1 MLEVPALQPT
11 LCATRNDGM
20 RVERVRAPGVGSLAM
35 DAENWIAVGAG
46 AVAVVAAWIS
56 FTQARHAKTQTR
68 AAVEQAAIARQQ
80 LEQAEAAHREQNE
93 PYVIVDIQP
102 DAPGSGLLV
111 LLIENIGPTIARDV
125 TIGVDPP
132 LLSAAGDNLAER
144 LQRGLSRTIPMLPPG
159 RRLKY
164 AFDISSRRFAS
175 DLPTAYTFTV
185 QAKGPFGDVEPLEY
199 LVDFSS
205 WQETLL
211 GEHPNAKT
219 NAALSD
225 IAGSLNG
232 LAKAYREANASAI
245 RTNSEE
251 AIERLRRELEGGNSG
266 D

>member
-1 MLEVPALQPT
+1 M
-11 LCATRNDGM
+11 
-20 RVERVRAPGVGSLAM
+20 S
-35 DAENWIAVGAG
+35 AENWITMAVG
-46 AVAVVAAWIS
+46 VIAVVAAWIS
-56 FTQARHAKTQTR
+56 STQARHAKTQAQAT
-68 AAVEQAAIARQQ
+68 VEQAAFARQQ
-80 LEQAEAAHREQNE
+80 LQQAEKAHREQNE

-125 TIGVDPP
+125 TIAVDPP
-132 LLSAAGDNLAER
+132 LVSASGDNLTER

-164 AFDISSRRFAS
+164 AFDVSSRRFAS

-185 QAKGPFGDVEPLEY
+185 QAKGPFGDVEPMEY

-205 WQETLL
+205 WRETLL

-219 NAALSD
+219 NTALSD
-225 IAGSLNG
+225 IAGGITG

-251 AIERLRRELEGGNSG
+251 AIDRLRRELGGDSPVN
-266 D
+266 